1 MIDIPPPI
9 LIESGDSK
17 RKVREP
23 VYELVTKFGV
33 GNMGGIRYSSK
44 NNIIVLCHTVA
55 EYYQD
60 EIREDLGLIYYS
72 GEGQLD
78 DQQLS
83 GGNLRIVDSENTPM
97 FYFTE
102 VLQEPGQRKRGA
114 LDNIYKFVGKVKY
127 LRHAIKTENDHDG
140 NPRKVIKFLLELEK

>member
-1 MIDIPPPI
+1 MITIF
-9 LIESGDSK
+9 
-17 RKVREP
+17 
-23 VYELVTKFGV
+23 YQCQC
-33 GNMGGIRYSSK
+33 IRYSSK

-72 GEGQLD
+72 GEGQYG

-102 VLQEPGQRKRGA
+102 VAQESGQRKRGA
-114 LDNIYKFVGKVKY
+114 LDNVYKFVGKVKY

-140 NPRKVIKFLLELEK
+140 NPRKVIKFLLEVEK